1 MYKHQP
7 GKLSKG
13 AVLDVGLKCAHSCK
27 FCYYSYLDKT
37 DDQFRGMRKA
47 KFRSFEEC
55 KEILNLLKTNGFIN
69 FDVTGGEPTLHP
81 HIIELMRYAH
91 QELGLHGRIITLG
104 QFLMKKMPNCQHE
117 KLIDDLLKVGL
128 ENFLFSL
135 HAVNEELFQQITGES
150 FDKLQRAMYYLD
162 NQGFQYTSNTV
173 VFEWNYKHLPQVA
186 HEILKHEIYLHN
198 FIIMNAYYEWNNN
211 GKAFGVQAKY
221 SDIYPYLKEAVE
233 ILESNNRAVN
243 IRYAPLCAFK
253 GLEKNL
259 VGMVGVRYDPY
270 EWMNMAG
277 HMGGT
282 PDLCAHIIPIQEGEI
297 ENHLM
302 YREIELIHENG
313 VKVTGSRGSNLKHFS
328 EVCTKCSAKD
338 VCDGIDPNYLKLYG
352 DQEFI
357 PYIEKTGKA
366 PLQNARFSY
375 TAPFIVKTSQ
385 QEDMK
390 RAVKEEFSKNK
401 LNIINKEDQK
411 LLPTISVVIPC
422 YNSEKYITETITS
435 VLNQTC
441 QDFEIIVVNDGSTDN
456 SQFVVEKLIKSY
468 TNHQIS
474 LINQSNSG
482 QPAIARN
489 RGIAEAR
496 GKYILPL
503 DADDVITPT
512 MLEECL
518 NLLETDQ
525 SSAIAYT
532 DRQDFGATN
541 ELILAGNYDFSR
553 LRHANHISYCALFRK
568 DIWGKVGGYRTN
580 VRGCEDWDFW
590 IAAGAIGYFGRRIPK
605 PLFKYRRNTTGVYQD
620 VLQNFD
626 IKVAQIILNNCE
638 VYEPKEIIAA
648 TEFLYQGLAN
658 DSKAKM
664 NIWQDETMPENKI
677 YKELILSEIP
687 ENNYKNVLHI
697 GCGHGFITKDLA
709 GEKVL
714 GVDILSNAINKAK
727 ADENNGLEFIQ
738 SCLLELVHKTQGNYD
753 LIVIT
758 GVLYSQYIG
767 KSHNFIYSLLD
778 KLIIDNGILI
788 CCHID
793 EWYKARFPYLM
804 LDYSLFQYRQHTQ
817 RLEVYVK

>member
-37 DDQFRGMRKA
+37 DDQFMGMRKA

-55 KEILNLLKTNGFIN
+55 KEILRLLKINGFIN

-81 HIIELMRYAH
+81 QIIELMKYAH

-117 KLIDDLLKVGL
+117 KLIDDLLEVGL
-128 ENFLFSL
+128 NNFLFSL
-135 HAVNEELFQQITGES
+135 HAVNEEIFHKITGES
-150 FDKLQRAMYYLD
+150 FDKLQKAMYYLD

-173 VFEWNYKHLPQVA
+173 VFEWNYKHLPEIA

-198 FIIMNAYYEWNNN
+198 FIIMNAYYEWNND

-233 ILESNNRAVN
+233 ILESNDRAVN

-270 EWMNMAG
+270 EWMNIAG
-277 HMGGT
+277 HLGGT
-282 PDLCAHIIPIQEGEI
+282 PGFCAHIIPIQEGEI
-297 ENHLM
+297 ENHLT
-302 YREIELIHENG
+302 YREMELVHQNG
-313 VKVTGSRGSNLKHFS
+313 VKVTGVRGSNLKHFG
-328 EVCTKCSAKD
+328 EACIKCTAKN

-352 DQEFI
+352 DKEFI
-357 PYIEKTGKA
+357 PYIEETGKA

-375 TAPFIVKTSQ
+375 TAPFIVKTNQ

-390 RAVKEEFSKNK
+390 RLVKEELSKNNLDV
-401 LNIINKEDQK
+401 LNKDSQK
-411 LLPTISVVIPC
+411 ITATISVVIPC
-422 YNSEKYITETITS
+422 YNSEKYITETVTS
-435 VLNQTC
+435 VLNQTY
-441 QDFEIIVVNDGSTDN
+441 QDFEIIIVNDGSIDN
-456 SQFVVEKLIKSY
+456 SQSVVEQLIKNY
-468 TNHQIS
+468 PNHQIN
-474 LINQSNSG
+474 LINQVNSG

-489 RGIAEAR
+489 RGISQAK
-496 GKYILPL
+496 GKYVLPL
-503 DADDVITPT
+503 DADDVITPI

-518 NLLETDQ
+518 NLLEADQ

-532 DRQDFGATN
+532 DRQDFGASD

-553 LRHANHISYCALFRK
+553 LRYANHISYCALFRK
-568 DIWGKVGGYRTN
+568 DIWEKVGGYRTN

-605 PLFKYRRNTTGVYQD
+605 PLFKYRRNDSGVYQD
-620 VLQNFD
+620 VLQSFD
-626 IKVAQIILNNCE
+626 IKFAQIILNNCA
-638 VYEPKEIIAA
+638 VYEKKDIIAA
-648 TEFLYQGLAN
+648 TEFFAQDVAN
-658 DSKAKM
+658 DFRG
-664 NIWQDETMPENKI
+664 NTRIWQDETMPEDKI
-677 YKELILSEIP
+677 YKEVILSEIP

-697 GCGHGFITKDLA
+697 GCEDGFITRDLA
-709 GEKVL
+709 GEKIL
-714 GVDILSNAINKAK
+714 GIDISSKAIIQAIKY
-727 ADENNGLEFIQ
+727 ENQRIKFIQ
-738 SCLLELVHKTQGNYD
+738 SSIFDICDKTQEKYD
-753 LIVIT
+753 LILIT
-758 GVLYSQYIG
+758 SILYSQYVG
-767 KSHNFIYSLLD
+767 NSHKLIYSLLD
-778 KLIIDNGILI
+778 QIIIDDGII
-788 CCHID
+788 VCCHID
-793 EWYKARFPYLM
+793 EWYKARLPYLM
-804 LDYSLFQYRQHTQ
+804 LDYYLFEYRQHTQ

>member
-55 KEILNLLKTNGFIN
+55 KEILRLLKINGFIN

-81 HIIELMRYAH
+81 QIIELIRYAH

-117 KLIDDLLKVGL
+117 KLIDDLLEVGL
-128 ENFLFSL
+128 NNFLFSL
-135 HAVNEELFQQITGES
+135 HAVNEEIFQQITGES
-150 FDKLQRAMYYLD
+150 FEKLQKAMYYLD

-173 VFEWNYKHLPQVA
+173 VFEWNYKHLPEIA

-198 FIIMNAYYEWNNN
+198 FIIMNAYYEWNND

-233 ILESNNRAVN
+233 ILESNDRAVN

-270 EWMNMAG
+270 EWMNIAG
-277 HMGGT
+277 HLGGT
-282 PDLCAHIIPIQEGEI
+282 PDFCAHIIPIQEGEI
-297 ENHLM
+297 ENHLTYTEM
-302 YREIELIHENG
+302 ELVHQNG
-313 VKVTGSRGSNLKHFS
+313 VKVTGARGSNLKHFG
-328 EVCTKCSAKD
+328 EACIKCTAKN

-352 DQEFI
+352 DKEFI
-357 PYIEKTGKA
+357 PYIEETGKA

-375 TAPFIVKTSQ
+375 TAPFIVKTNQ

-390 RAVKEEFSKNK
+390 RLVKEEFSKNNLDV
-401 LNIINKEDQK
+401 LNKDSQK
-411 LLPTISVVIPC
+411 ITATISVVIPC
-422 YNSEKYITETITS
+422 YNSEKYISETVTS
-435 VLNQTC
+435 VLNQTY
-441 QDFEIIVVNDGSTDN
+441 QDFEIIIVNDGSTDN
-456 SQFVVEKLIKSY
+456 SQSVVEQLIKNY
-468 TNHQIS
+468 PNHQIN
-474 LINQSNSG
+474 LINQANSG

-489 RGIAEAR
+489 RGISEAK
-496 GKYILPL
+496 GKYVLPL

-532 DRQDFGATN
+532 DRQDFGASD

-553 LRHANHISYCALFRK
+553 LRYANHISYCALFHK
-568 DIWGKVGGYRTN
+568 DIWEKVGGYRTN

-605 PLFKYRRNTTGVYQD
+605 PLFKYRRNDSGVYQD

-626 IKVAQIILNNCE
+626 IKFAQIILNNCA
-638 VYEPKEIIAA
+638 VYEKKDIIAA
-648 TEFLYQGLAN
+648 TDFFAQDVAN
-658 DSKAKM
+658 DFRG
-664 NIWQDETMPENKI
+664 NTRIWQDETMPEDKI

-697 GCGHGFITKDLA
+697 GCEDGFITRDLA
-709 GEKVL
+709 GEKIL
-714 GVDILSNAINKAK
+714 GIDISSKAIIQAKTHENKRIK
-727 ADENNGLEFIQ
+727 FIQ
-738 SCLLELVHKTQGNYD
+738 SSIFDIFDKTQEKYD
-753 LIVIT
+753 LILIT
-758 GVLYSQYIG
+758 GILYSQYIG
-767 KSHNFIYSLLD
+767 NSHKLIYSLLD
-778 KLIIDNGILI
+778 QLIIDDGII
-788 CCHID
+788 VCCHID
-793 EWYKARFPYLM
+793 EWYKARLPYLM
-804 LDYSLFQYRQHTQ
+804 LEYYLFEYRQHTQ